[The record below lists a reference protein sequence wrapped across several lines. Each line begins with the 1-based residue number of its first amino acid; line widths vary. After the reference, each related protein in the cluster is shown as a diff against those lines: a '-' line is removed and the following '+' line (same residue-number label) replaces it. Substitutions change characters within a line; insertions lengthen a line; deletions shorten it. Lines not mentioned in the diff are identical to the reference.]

1 MAKSAQPVTV
11 DLEMSAAQLLARA
24 VDGGDLS
31 ILQVAQ
37 VKALVEL
44 VEAIKLVGKDLA
56 RVREELVQIRAN
68 MPPRQSWSTG
78 VR

>member
-68 MPPRQSWSTG
+68 MPPRQSWNTG